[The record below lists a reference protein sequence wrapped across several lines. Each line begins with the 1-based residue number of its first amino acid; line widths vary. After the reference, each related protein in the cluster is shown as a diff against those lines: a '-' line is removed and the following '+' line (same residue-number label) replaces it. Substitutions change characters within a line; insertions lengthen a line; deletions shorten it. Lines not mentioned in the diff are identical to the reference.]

1 MPLDPIYNLSALEKQ
16 IMNYSTQEIENT
28 VLLGERFQDALTLIE
43 GAKVAA
49 GTPRNAAFA
58 HETLNIDGVVVH
70 GESVGIGEDVYV
82 FLADDAQVKFLPQ
95 HIAVDISA
103 VSTKATINLT
113 LATQPTSGDT
123 FKIGDKT
130 YIFVPVGTDTAD
142 GEVSIGADLAEA
154 QVNLVAAVNGTDGIS
169 EPNPVARA
177 GEFAANIS
185 AITALIGGVL
195 GDAIATIETFDAVGN
210 VFAAVAL
217 AGGVDCIASAAVT
230 ALVTAITAHDTQGVG
245 AADGADDTVVLTAD
259 AAGAAGNE
267 IALSEN
273 MAHGEFDAAATAL
286 SGGVDG
292 TVGAA
297 GALMQDDTYLYVAIL
312 ANTVAGRNWRRI
324 AVGNVF

>member
-1 MPLDPIYNLSALEKQ
+1 MPLDPIYNLSDLEKQ
-16 IMNYSTQEIENT
+16 IMNFATKAIDKN
-28 VLLGERFQDALTLIE
+28 VLLGDRLQAALTLIE

-103 VSTKATINLT
+103 VSTKSTINLT
-113 LATQPTSGDT
+113 LVTQPISGDT
-123 FKIGDKT
+123 FTIGAKT

-169 EPNPVARA
+169 TPNPVASA
-177 GEFAANIS
+177 GEFAANVS
-185 AITALIGGVL
+185 AITALVGGVL
-195 GDAIATIETFDAVGN
+195 GDAIATTETFNAVGN
-210 VFAAVAL
+210 VFAAQAL

-230 ALVTAITAHDTQGVG
+230 ALVAAITASDTQGVG

-259 AAGAAGNE
+259 VAGAGSNAIVLAE
-267 IALSEN
+267 TL
-273 MAHGEFDAAATAL
+273 AHGAFDAAATAL
-286 SGGVDG
+286 SGGADG
-292 TVGAA
+292 TVAAA
-297 GALMQDDTYLYVAIL
+297 GALMQDATYLYVAIL
-312 ANTVAGRNWRRI
+312 ANTITGRNWRRI